1 MAFPLRAEGN
11 GLTSADAV
19 TGPTLFIVTSFIAL
33 ASYNVLELSV
43 FIYTTFKRR
52 RGLYFWSMVIATW
65 GIALNGS
72 GYLIKFIRP
81 DESPAIRAFSTVLIL
96 LGWCFMITG
105 HSVVLFSRLH
115 LLVSDHFKIRLVL
128 TMIVVDAL
136 ICHPPTFALFALVQ
150 SDNPQ
155 PYAAAYSVYE
165 KFQLLIFFIQEVIIS
180 IIYIMESARFL
191 RARATITRTPS
202 LDMKTMNTDSRTV
215 LRWLIAVN
223 VLVVLLD
230 FSILG
235 FEFSGFYDLQTSW
248 VSAPFI
254 GVLRLM
260 NFKELVHLIKGVIT
274 ILTFIEM
281 PRVQHQTKAGVR
293 HLEQAD
299 CGGQGPQSRPIQQRR
314 NTVGHYQ
321 RQQGSHH
328 PVGGPA

>member
-1 MAFPLRAEGN
+1 MAFPLRTEGH

-19 TGPTLFIVTSFIAL
+19 TGPTLFIVTAFISL
-33 ASYNVLELSV
+33 AFYNVLELSV

-52 RGLYFWSMVIATW
+52 KGLYFWSMVIATW

-72 GYLIKFIRP
+72 GYIVKFVKA
-81 DESPAIRAFSTVLIL
+81 EASPAVRAFSTVLVL
-96 LGWCFMITG
+96 VGWCTMITG

-115 LLVSDHFKIRLVL
+115 LLVSDPFKIRLVL

-150 SDNPQ
+150 SDNPK

-180 IIYIMESARFL
+180 IIYIMESAKFL
-191 RARATITRTPS
+191 RARATITRTPNVERKA
-202 LDMKTMNTDSRTV
+202 MHVDSRTV
-215 LRWLIAVN
+215 MRWLIAVN

-248 VSAPFI
+248 VSASKSEHIPPQL
-254 GVLRLM
+254 GSRGL
-260 NFKELVHLIKGVIT
+260 GSQDD
-274 ILTFIEM
+274 TFEPCQA
-281 PRVQHQTKAGVR
+281 PR
-293 HLEQAD
+293 
-299 CGGQGPQSRPIQQRR
+299 
-314 NTVGHYQ
+314 
-321 RQQGSHH
+321 
-328 PVGGPA
+328 